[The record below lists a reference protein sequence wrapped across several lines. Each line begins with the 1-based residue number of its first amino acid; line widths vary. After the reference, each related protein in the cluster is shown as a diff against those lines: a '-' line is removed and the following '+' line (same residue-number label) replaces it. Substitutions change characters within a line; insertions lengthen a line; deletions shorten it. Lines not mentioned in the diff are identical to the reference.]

1 MEACTGACRV
11 SARVAQR
18 VAATARGRCTVVR
31 QTLARAVLHAALS
44 ALALAA
50 ASPSPT
56 AVAATVALP
65 VDNGSGPPAASDVA
79 SDGFPAIVDRY
90 GAAVVTIRTS
100 AFDPQAGE
108 PTFAILDPDD
118 PLAAFFR
125 RGAPPRAQGPQP
137 PAPDTSP
144 RAITGSG
151 SGFIVSPDGA
161 ILTSA
166 HVIGDAT
173 DATVRLAN
181 GREFRATVVAVD
193 PQSDV
198 AVLRI
203 DGTRLPYVPIAEA
216 TRVRAGEPVMTIGAP
231 DGAGNTVTAGI
242 VSATPRRL
250 PDGSAFPFLQTDI
263 AVNPDNSGGP
273 VFDRAGNVVGIA
285 MQVYTGADRYAS
297 LTFAIPIA
305 LSAKLRAQLEPPAQ
319 AARGSGANALGLDV
333 QDVGAGL
340 AAALGLPR
348 ASGALVDGVEAGS
361 PAAVAGVR
369 AGDVIVQFGDRP
381 VAGAAELNDLAAT
394 FAPGEQAPMR
404 LIRNRAPVVLTV
416 AVNDDAGGNAVGA
429 DGTSGVAGASGGE
442 DESGAAGVGANGLG
456 VAGSRTAGAGAA
468 GAGAAGAAAT
478 NLRAA
483 GSGAVGAAGAGTG
496 TVGSRVVGSNAADLG
511 AGSSAA
517 RSSGTHSGAAGSG
530 AAGSGA
536 AGSGAAGS
544 GAAGSGVASSGTT
557 RSVAAGAGAAGSST
571 TRPVAA
577 GSGAA
582 GAGSAGSSTS
592 RSVAAGSRAAGA
604 GAASSST
611 TRSAA
616 AGVAGSGAAGL
627 GAAGVGAAG
636 LGSAGSGATD
646 AGAPALRAAGTAGED
661 GDDVVPAA
669 TATRAAPVMH
679 TAAAPVGTATVTRT
693 AARPPQHGDRLGL
706 TMHPLTDDER
716 RSTGLPVGMMVDAVR
731 GPAARAGIEPGDVV
745 LELNDTLLESPADVP
760 ALEANGGD
768 VIAVLIQRNHARRF
782 VSVRVR

>member
-1 MEACTGACRV
+1 M
-11 SARVAQR
+11 
-18 VAATARGRCTVVR
+18 VR

-44 ALALAA
+44 ALALAV

-79 SDGFPAIVDRY
+79 SDGFPAIADRY

-100 AFDPQAGE
+100 AFDPQTGE

-203 DGTRLPYVPIAEA
+203 DGARLPYVPIAEA

-305 LSAKLRAQLEPPAQ
+305 LSAKLRAQLQPPAQ

-394 FAPGEQAPMR
+394 LAPGEQAPMR

-416 AVNDDAGGNAVGA
+416 AVNDDAGANAVGA
-429 DGTSGVAGASGGE
+429 DGVSGVAGASGGE

-468 GAGAAGAAAT
+468 GAAAT
-478 NLRAA
+478 SLRAA
-483 GSGAVGAAGAGTG
+483 GSGTVSAAGAGAG

-517 RSSGTHSGAAGSG
+517 RSSGTHSG

-592 RSVAAGSRAAGA
+592 RSIAAGSRAAGA

-627 GAAGVGAAG
+627 GAAGIGAAGVGAAG

-669 TATRAAPVMH
+669 TATRAAPAMH

>member
-1 MEACTGACRV
+1 M
-11 SARVAQR
+11 
-18 VAATARGRCTVVR
+18 VR
-31 QTLARAVLHAALS
+31 QTLARAVLRAALT

-50 ASPSPT
+50 ASPLPT

-65 VDNGSGPPAASDVA
+65 LDNGGGPPTVSEVA
-79 SDGFPAIVDRY
+79 SDGFPAIVERY

-100 AFDPQAGE
+100 AFDPQTGE

-203 DGTRLPYVPIAEA
+203 DGARLPYVPIAEA

-305 LSAKLRAQLEPPAQ
+305 LGAKLRAELQPPAQ

-394 FAPGEQAPMR
+394 LAPGEQAPMR

-416 AVNDDAGGNAVGA
+416 AVNDDAGANAVGA
-429 DGTSGVAGASGGE
+429 DGVTGVAGASGGE
-442 DESGAAGVGANGLG
+442 DESGATGSGANGLG
-456 VAGSRTAGAGAA
+456 MAGSRTGR
-468 GAGAAGAAAT
+468 AAAT

-483 GSGAVGAAGAGTG
+483 GSGAVSAAGAGAG

-530 AAGSGA
+530 
-536 AGSGAAGS
+536 
-544 GAAGSGVASSGTT
+544 VASSGTT

-571 TRPVAA
+571 TRSVPV

-582 GAGSAGSSTS
+582 GVGSAGSSTS
-592 RSVAAGSRAAGA
+592 RSVAAGSRAAGP

-616 AGVAGSGAAGL
+616 AGAAGL
-627 GAAGVGAAG
+627 GAAG

-669 TATRAAPVMH
+669 TATRAAPAMH

>member
-1 MEACTGACRV
+1 M
-11 SARVAQR
+11 
-18 VAATARGRCTVVR
+18 VR
-31 QTLARAVLHAALS
+31 QTLARAVLRAALT

-50 ASPSPT
+50 ASPLPT

-65 VDNGSGPPAASDVA
+65 LDNGGGPPTVSEVA
-79 SDGFPAIVDRY
+79 SDGFPAIVERY

-100 AFDPQAGE
+100 AFDPQTGE

-203 DGTRLPYVPIAEA
+203 DGARLPYVPIADA

-305 LSAKLRAQLEPPAQ
+305 LGAKLRAQLQPPAQ

-394 FAPGEQAPMR
+394 LAPGEQAPMR

-416 AVNDDAGGNAVGA
+416 AVNDDAGANAVGA
-429 DGTSGVAGASGGE
+429 DGVTGVAGASGGE
-442 DESGAAGVGANGLG
+442 DESGATGSGANGLG
-456 VAGSRTAGAGAA
+456 MAGSRTG
-468 GAGAAGAAAT
+468 GAAAT

-483 GSGAVGAAGAGTG
+483 GSGAVRAAGAGSG
-496 TVGSRVVGSNAADLG
+496 TVGSRVAGSNAADLG
-511 AGSSAA
+511 AGPSAA
-517 RSSGTHSGAAGSG
+517 RSSVTRSGAAGSG

-544 GAAGSGVASSGTT
+544 GTT
-557 RSVAAGAGAAGSST
+557 RSVAAGAGVAGSST
-571 TRPVAA
+571 ARPVPAD
-577 GSGAA
+577 SGAA
-582 GAGSAGSSTS
+582 GAGSVGSSTT

-611 TRSAA
+611 TRSAI
-616 AGVAGSGAAGL
+616 AGAAGSGAAGL
-627 GAAGVGAAG
+627 GAAG

-669 TATRAAPVMH
+669 TATRAAPAMH

>member
-1 MEACTGACRV
+1 M
-11 SARVAQR
+11 
-18 VAATARGRCTVVR
+18 VR
-31 QTLARAVLHAALS
+31 QTLARAVLRAALP
-44 ALALAA
+44 ALALAV
-50 ASPSPT
+50 ASPPPT
-56 AVAATVALP
+56 GLAATLALP
-65 VDNGSGPPAASDVA
+65 VDNGGGSPAASDVA

-100 AFDPQAGE
+100 AFDPQTGE

-203 DGTRLPYVPIAEA
+203 DGARLPYVPIAEA

-305 LSAKLRAQLEPPAQ
+305 LSAKLRAQLQPPAQ

-340 AAALGLPR
+340 AAALGLRR

-394 FAPGEQAPMR
+394 LAPGEQAPMR

-416 AVNDDAGGNAVGA
+416 AVNDDRGANAVGA
-429 DGTSGVAGASGGE
+429 DGMSGVAGASGDE
-442 DESGAAGVGANGLG
+442 DESGAASLGANGFG
-456 VAGSRTAGAGAA
+456 MAGSRTG

-483 GSGAVGAAGAGTG
+483 GSGAVGAAGAGAG

-517 RSSGTHSGAAGSG
+517 RSSGTH
-530 AAGSGA
+530 
-536 AGSGAAGS
+536 S

-592 RSVAAGSRAAGA
+592 RSIAAGSRAAGA

-616 AGVAGSGAAGL
+616 AGVAGSGAAGSGAAGI

-669 TATRAAPVMH
+669 TATRAAPAMQ

>member
-1 MEACTGACRV
+1 M
-11 SARVAQR
+11 
-18 VAATARGRCTVVR
+18 VR

-44 ALALAA
+44 ALALAV

-100 AFDPQAGE
+100 AFDPQTGE

-203 DGTRLPYVPIAEA
+203 DGARLPYVPIAEA

-305 LSAKLRAQLEPPAQ
+305 LSAKLRAQLQPPAQ

-394 FAPGEQAPMR
+394 LAPGEQAPMR

-416 AVNDDAGGNAVGA
+416 AVNDDAGANAVGA
-429 DGTSGVAGASGGE
+429 DGVSGVAGASGGE

-468 GAGAAGAAAT
+468 GAAAT

-483 GSGAVGAAGAGTG
+483 GSGAVGAAGAGAG
-496 TVGSRVVGSNAADLG
+496 TVGSRVVGSNAADPG

-517 RSSGTHSGAAGSG
+517 RSGGTH
-530 AAGSGA
+530 
-536 AGSGAAGS
+536 SGAAGS

-592 RSVAAGSRAAGA
+592 RSIAAGSRAAGA

-627 GAAGVGAAG
+627 GAAGIGAAGVGAAG

-669 TATRAAPVMH
+669 TARRAAPAMH

>member
-1 MEACTGACRV
+1 MLVGCLRV
-11 SARVAQR
+11 SRSALPRLP
-18 VAATARGRCTVVR
+18 RGRCTVVR
-31 QTLARAVLHAALS
+31 QTLARAVLRAALT
-44 ALALAA
+44 ALALTA

-56 AVAATVALP
+56 AVAETVALP
-65 VDNGSGPPAASDVA
+65 LDNGGGPPTVSEVA
-79 SDGFPAIVDRY
+79 SDGFPAIVERY

-100 AFDPQAGE
+100 AFDPQTGE

-203 DGTRLPYVPIAEA
+203 DGARLPYVPIAEA

-305 LSAKLRAQLEPPAQ
+305 LGAKLRAQLQPPAQ

-394 FAPGEQAPMR
+394 LAPGEQAPMR

-416 AVNDDAGGNAVGA
+416 AVNDDAGANAVGA
-429 DGTSGVAGASGGE
+429 DGVTGVAGASGGE
-442 DESGAAGVGANGLG
+442 DESGAAGSGANGLG
-456 VAGSRTAGAGAA
+456 MAGSRTGGAV
-468 GAGAAGAAAT
+468 AT
-478 NLRAA
+478 NLRTA
-483 GSGAVGAAGAGTG
+483 GSGAVRAAGAGSG
-496 TVGSRVVGSNAADLG
+496 TAGSRVAGSNAADLG
-511 AGSSAA
+511 AGPSAA
-517 RSSGTHSGAAGSG
+517 RSSVTHSGAAGP
-530 AAGSGA
+530 
-536 AGSGAAGS
+536 
-544 GAAGSGVASSGTT
+544 GAAGSGVARSGTT
-557 RSVAAGAGAAGSST
+557 RSVAAGAGTAGSST
-571 TRPVAA
+571 ARPVAA
-577 GSGAA
+577 DSGAA
-582 GAGSAGSSTS
+582 GAGSVGSSTT

-611 TRSAA
+611 TRSATA
-616 AGVAGSGAAGL
+616 GAAGS

-669 TATRAAPVMH
+669 TATRAAPAMH

>member
-1 MEACTGACRV
+1 M
-11 SARVAQR
+11 
-18 VAATARGRCTVVR
+18 VR
-31 QTLARAVLHAALS
+31 QTLARAVLRAALTAL

-65 VDNGSGPPAASDVA
+65 VDNGGGPPTVSEVA

-100 AFDPQAGE
+100 AFDPQTGE

-203 DGTRLPYVPIAEA
+203 DGARLPYVPIAEA

-250 PDGSAFPFLQTDI
+250 ADGSAFPFLQTDI

-305 LSAKLRAQLEPPAQ
+305 LGAKLRAQLQPPAQ

-394 FAPGEQAPMR
+394 LAPGEQAPMR

-416 AVNDDAGGNAVGA
+416 AVNDDAGANAVGA
-429 DGTSGVAGASGGE
+429 DGVTGVAGASSGE
-442 DESGAAGVGANGLG
+442 DESGATGSGANGLG
-456 VAGSRTAGAGAA
+456 MDGSRTG
-468 GAGAAGAAAT
+468 GAAAT

-483 GSGAVGAAGAGTG
+483 GSGAVRAAGAGSG
-496 TVGSRVVGSNAADLG
+496 TVGSRVAGSRAADLG
-511 AGSSAA
+511 AGPSAA
-517 RSSGTHSGAAGSG
+517 RSSRTQ
-530 AAGSGA
+530 
-536 AGSGAAGS
+536 SGAAGS
-544 GAAGSGVASSGTT
+544 GAAGSGVARSGTT
-557 RSVAAGAGAAGSST
+557 RSVAAGAGAAGSSAA
-571 TRPVAA
+571 RPVAA
-577 GSGAA
+577 DSGAA
-582 GAGSAGSSTS
+582 GSSTT

-604 GAASSST
+604 GAASSRT

-616 AGVAGSGAAGL
+616 AGAAGSGAAGI

-669 TATRAAPVMH
+669 TATRAAPAMH

>member
-1 MEACTGACRV
+1 M
-11 SARVAQR
+11 
-18 VAATARGRCTVVR
+18 VR

-44 ALALAA
+44 ALALAV

-100 AFDPQAGE
+100 AFDPQTGE

-394 FAPGEQAPMR
+394 LAPGEQAPMR

-416 AVNDDAGGNAVGA
+416 AVSDDAGANAVGA

-456 VAGSRTAGAGAA
+456 MAGSRTA

-483 GSGAVGAAGAGTG
+483 GSGAVGAAGAGAG
-496 TVGSRVVGSNAADLG
+496 TVGSRVVGSNAADPG

-517 RSSGTHSGAAGSG
+517 RSSGTH
-530 AAGSGA
+530 SGA

-592 RSVAAGSRAAGA
+592 RSIAAGSRAAGA

-616 AGVAGSGAAGL
+616 AGVAGSGAAGI

-669 TATRAAPVMH
+669 TATRAAPAMH

>member
-1 MEACTGACRV
+1 M
-11 SARVAQR
+11 
-18 VAATARGRCTVVR
+18 VR
-31 QTLARAVLHAALS
+31 QTLARAVLRAALP
-44 ALALAA
+44 ALALAV
-50 ASPSPT
+50 ASPPPT
-56 AVAATVALP
+56 GLAATLALP
-65 VDNGSGPPAASDVA
+65 VDNGGGSPAASDVA

-100 AFDPQAGE
+100 AFDPQTGE

-125 RGAPPRAQGPQP
+125 RGAPPRAHGPQP

-203 DGTRLPYVPIAEA
+203 DGARLPYVPIAEA

-305 LSAKLRAQLEPPAQ
+305 LSAKLRAQLQPPAQ

-394 FAPGEQAPMR
+394 LAPGEQAPMR

-416 AVNDDAGGNAVGA
+416 AVNDDRGANAVGA
-429 DGTSGVAGASGGE
+429 DGVTGVAGGSGGE
-442 DESGAAGVGANGLG
+442 DESGATGLGANGLG
-456 VAGSRTAGAGAA
+456 MAGSRTGGAGAA
-468 GAGAAGAAAT
+468 GAGTAGAAAT
-478 NLRAA
+478 HLHAA
-483 GSGAVGAAGAGTG
+483 GSGAVRATGAGPDTA
-496 TVGSRVVGSNAADLG
+496 GSRVVRSNADLG
-511 AGSSAA
+511 AGQSAA
-517 RSSGTHSGAAGSG
+517 RSSVTRPGAAGS
-530 AAGSGA
+530 AA
-536 AGSGAAGS
+536 
-544 GAAGSGVASSGTT
+544 ASSGTT
-557 RSVAAGAGAAGSST
+557 RA
-571 TRPVAA
+571 VAA

-592 RSVAAGSRAAGA
+592 RSVAAGLRAAGA
-604 GAASSST
+604 SAASSSA

-616 AGVAGSGAAGL
+616 A

-636 LGSAGSGATD
+636 LGSAGSGVTD

-669 TATRAAPVMH
+669 TATRAAPAMQ

-782 VSVRVR
+782 VSVRMR

>member
-1 MEACTGACRV
+1 MT
-11 SARVAQR
+11 
-18 VAATARGRCTVVR
+18 
-31 QTLARAVLHAALS
+31 

-50 ASPSPT
+50 ASPLPT

-65 VDNGSGPPAASDVA
+65 LDNGGGPPTVSEVA
-79 SDGFPAIVDRY
+79 SDGFPAIVERY

-100 AFDPQAGE
+100 AFDPQTGE

-203 DGTRLPYVPIAEA
+203 DGARLPYVPIADA

-305 LSAKLRAQLEPPAQ
+305 LGAKLRAQLQPPAQ

-394 FAPGEQAPMR
+394 LAPGEQAPMR

-416 AVNDDAGGNAVGA
+416 AVNDDAGANAVGA
-429 DGTSGVAGASGGE
+429 DGVTGVAGASGGE
-442 DESGAAGVGANGLG
+442 DESGATGSGANGLG
-456 VAGSRTAGAGAA
+456 MAGSRTGR
-468 GAGAAGAAAT
+468 AAAT

-483 GSGAVGAAGAGTG
+483 GSGAVRAAGAGSG
-496 TVGSRVVGSNAADLG
+496 TVGSRVAGSNAADLG
-511 AGSSAA
+511 AGPSAA
-517 RSSGTHSGAAGSG
+517 RSSVTRSGAAGSG
-530 AAGSGA
+530 AG
-536 AGSGAAGS
+536 
-544 GAAGSGVASSGTT
+544 GSGVARSSTT

-571 TRPVAA
+571 ARPVAA
-577 GSGAA
+577 DSGAA
-582 GAGSAGSSTS
+582 GAGSVGSSTT

-611 TRSAA
+611 TRSAT
-616 AGVAGSGAAGL
+616 AGAAGSGAAGIGAAGI

-669 TATRAAPVMH
+669 TATRAAPAMH

>member
-1 MEACTGACRV
+1 M
-11 SARVAQR
+11 
-18 VAATARGRCTVVR
+18 VR
-31 QTLARAVLHAALS
+31 QTLARAVLRAALTAL

-50 ASPSPT
+50 ASPLPT

-65 VDNGSGPPAASDVA
+65 VDNGGGPPTVSEVA

-100 AFDPQAGE
+100 AFDPQTGE

-125 RGAPPRAQGPQP
+125 RGAPPRAQGSQP

-305 LSAKLRAQLEPPAQ
+305 LGAKLRAQLQPPAQ
-319 AARGSGANALGLDV
+319 PARGSGANALGLDV

-394 FAPGEQAPMR
+394 LAPGEQAPMR

-416 AVNDDAGGNAVGA
+416 AVNDDAGANAVGA
-429 DGTSGVAGASGGE
+429 DGVTGVAGASSGE
-442 DESGAAGVGANGLG
+442 DESGATGSGANGFG
-456 VAGSRTAGAGAA
+456 MAGSRTGR
-468 GAGAAGAAAT
+468 AAAT

-483 GSGAVGAAGAGTG
+483 GSGAVRAAGAGSG
-496 TVGSRVVGSNAADLG
+496 TAGSRV

-517 RSSGTHSGAAGSG
+517 DPGAGPSAARSSVTHSGAAGSG
-530 AAGSGA
+530 V
-536 AGSGAAGS
+536 
-544 GAAGSGVASSGTT
+544 AGSGVARSGTT
-557 RSVAAGAGAAGSST
+557 RSVPAGAGAAGSST
-571 TRPVAA
+571 ARPVPAD
-577 GSGAA
+577 SGAA
-582 GAGSAGSSTS
+582 GAGSAGSSTA

-616 AGVAGSGAAGL
+616 A

-646 AGAPALRAAGTAGED
+646 AGAPALRATGTAGTD

-669 TATRAAPVMH
+669 AATRAAPAMH

>member
-1 MEACTGACRV
+1 
-11 SARVAQR
+11 
-18 VAATARGRCTVVR
+18 VVR
-31 QTLARAVLHAALS
+31 QTLARAVLRAALP
-44 ALALAA
+44 ALALAV
-50 ASPSPT
+50 ASPPPT
-56 AVAATVALP
+56 GLAATLALP
-65 VDNGSGPPAASDVA
+65 VDNGGGSPAASDVA

-100 AFDPQAGE
+100 AFDPQTGE

-203 DGTRLPYVPIAEA
+203 DGARLPYVPIAEA

-305 LSAKLRAQLEPPAQ
+305 LSAKLRAQLQPPAQ
-319 AARGSGANALGLDV
+319 AARGSGANVLGLDV

-340 AAALGLPR
+340 AAALGLRR

-394 FAPGEQAPMR
+394 LAPGEQAPMR

-416 AVNDDAGGNAVGA
+416 AVNDDRGANAVGA
-429 DGTSGVAGASGGE
+429 DGVTGVAGGSGGE
-442 DESGAAGVGANGLG
+442 DESGATGLGANGLG
-456 VAGSRTAGAGAA
+456 MAGSRTGGAGAA
-468 GAGAAGAAAT
+468 GAGTAGAAAT
-478 NLRAA
+478 HLHAA
-483 GSGAVGAAGAGTG
+483 GSGAVRATGAGPDTA
-496 TVGSRVVGSNAADLG
+496 GSRVVRSNADLG
-511 AGSSAA
+511 AGQSAA
-517 RSSGTHSGAAGSG
+517 RSSVTRPGAAGSG
-530 AAGSGA
+530 
-536 AGSGAAGS
+536 
-544 GAAGSGVASSGTT
+544 TT
-557 RSVAAGAGAAGSST
+557 RA
-571 TRPVAA
+571 VAA

-604 GAASSST
+604 SAASSSA

-616 AGVAGSGAAGL
+616 A

-669 TATRAAPVMH
+669 TATRAAPAMQ

-782 VSVRVR
+782 VSVRMR

>member
-1 MEACTGACRV
+1 M
-11 SARVAQR
+11 
-18 VAATARGRCTVVR
+18 VR
-31 QTLARAVLHAALS
+31 QTLARAVLRAALT
-44 ALALAA
+44 ALALTA

-65 VDNGSGPPAASDVA
+65 LDNGGGPPTVSEVA
-79 SDGFPAIVDRY
+79 SDGFPAIVERY

-100 AFDPQAGE
+100 AFDPQTGE

-144 RAITGSG
+144 RAVTGSG

-203 DGTRLPYVPIAEA
+203 DGARLPYVPIAEA

-305 LSAKLRAQLEPPAQ
+305 LSAKLRAQLQPPAQ

-394 FAPGEQAPMR
+394 LAPGEQAPMR

-416 AVNDDAGGNAVGA
+416 AVNDDAGANAVGA

-442 DESGAAGVGANGLG
+442 DESGAAGSGANGLG
-456 VAGSRTAGAGAA
+456 MAGSRTGGAV
-468 GAGAAGAAAT
+468 AT
-478 NLRAA
+478 NLRTA
-483 GSGAVGAAGAGTG
+483 GSGAVRAAVAGSG
-496 TVGSRVVGSNAADLG
+496 TAGSRVAGSNAADLG
-511 AGSSAA
+511 AGPSAA
-517 RSSGTHSGAAGSG
+517 RSSVTR
-530 AAGSGA
+530 
-536 AGSGAAGS
+536 S
-544 GAAGSGVASSGTT
+544 GAAGSGVARSGTT
-557 RSVAAGAGAAGSST
+557 RSVAAGTGTAGSST
-571 TRPVAA
+571 ARPVPAD
-577 GSGAA
+577 SGAA
-582 GAGSAGSSTS
+582 GAGSVGSSTT

-611 TRSAA
+611 TRSATA
-616 AGVAGSGAAGL
+616 GAAGL
-627 GAAGVGAAG
+627 GAAGIGAAG

-669 TATRAAPVMH
+669 TATRAAPAMH